1 MKVDKPSG
9 RTTGV
14 AATRRVSPAKTSE
27 RASNAA
33 RQVTDSVSIM
43 GIPEAEMTVKVRD
56 AIMTLIKEVETLR
69 KDLDNTRARLND
81 LDRLAHEDTLVP
93 AANRRAFVRELS
105 RMISFAERYGT
116 NSSLAFFD
124 LNDFKALND
133 THGHAAGDAA
143 LVHVTNL
150 LLENIRESDIVG
162 RLGGDE
168 FGVILVGAEEDIAH
182 DKTESLAELIQN
194 TPIKWENESLRVGV
208 SYGVY
213 TFKKGVDALEALAH
227 ADKAMYAHKKT
238 LKQTS

>member
-1 MKVDKPSG
+1 MKVEKPAG
-9 RTTGV
+9 RT
-14 AATRRVSPAKTSE
+14 AAVGTTRRVSPAKTGE
-27 RASNAA
+27 RAAGAA
-33 RQVTDSVSIM
+33 REVTDTVSIM
-43 GIPEAEMTVKVRD
+43 GIPEAEMTEKVRD

-124 LNDFKALND
+124 LNDFKVLND
-133 THGHAAGDAA
+133 TYGHAAGDAA

-182 DKTESLAELIQN
+182 DKTASLAELIQN
-194 TPIKWENESLRVGV
+194 TPIKWENERLNVGV

-213 TFKKGVDALEALAH
+213 TFKKGVDAIEALAH
-227 ADKAMYAHKKT
+227 ADKAMYAQKKS
-238 LKQTS
+238 LKRTS